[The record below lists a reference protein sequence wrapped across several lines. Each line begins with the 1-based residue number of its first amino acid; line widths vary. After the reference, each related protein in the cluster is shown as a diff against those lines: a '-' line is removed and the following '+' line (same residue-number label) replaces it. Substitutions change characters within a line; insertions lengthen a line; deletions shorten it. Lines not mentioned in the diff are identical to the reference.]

1 MLGIIRKTYIVLL
14 NNLQVY
20 VSNHAKCVPLSNEK
34 CEIQP
39 INLHPNECSQE
50 LHCYTFVV
58 KLDRYVGSYYSK

>member
-14 NNLQVY
+14 NNLVY
-20 VSNHAKCVPLSNEK
+20 VSNHAKFVTLSNEK

-50 LHCYTFVV
+50 LYCY
-58 KLDRYVGSYYSK
+58 K

>member
-14 NNLQVY
+14 NNLVY
-20 VSNHAKCVPLSNEK
+20 VSNHAKCVSLSNEK

-39 INLHPNECSQE
+39 INLRPNKSSQE

-58 KLDRYVGSYYSK
+58 KLDRFVGSYYSQ